1 MEQQVPASSSATV
14 RTVASVTG
22 SRKNNLDFIRFVA
35 ALLVI
40 FSHSFSIC
48 FGPTSHTPLN
58 LLTADRLSEGGLAVG
73 VFFFFGGFLIAKSC
87 VSHPKAPNFFK
98 LRLLRILPQLIF
110 VVVLLT
116 FVVGPVLT
124 SLPLDQYFTNGE
136 TYAYLLNGVFFL
148 HHDLPGVFTTNPYG
162 PVVNAPL
169 WTLPVEFAC
178 YILCFLCFR
187 WTRFTRRSFALLSI
201 PVLMLLGI
209 YLAFFELYQL
219 SVVRAIILFYEGVAF
234 YVYRDSI
241 PLKASLG
248 WGSIALF
255 CLLVAFGLDIVAM
268 FVVFPYALM
277 WLGYGLPARFANFA
291 KHGEFSYGIYLWGW
305 PIQQTLVL
313 LLPAELS
320 MPWIN
325 TILACVIAIGFGVA
339 NYYIVDCGVTR
350 LLEQSRNKRTEVL
363 AAELAEA
370 DRVTPV
376 QPCDATQTKGGVP
389 EEDARLSENS
399 SGAVGSDSPV
409 TQTPPSGE
417 EAGRK

>member
-1 MEQQVPASSSATV
+1 M
-14 RTVASVTG
+14 
-22 SRKNNLDFIRFVA
+22 
-35 ALLVI
+35 
-40 FSHSFSIC
+40 
-48 FGPTSHTPLN
+48 
-58 LLTADRLSEGGLAVG
+58 
-73 VFFFFGGFLIAKSC
+73 
-87 VSHPKAPNFFK
+87 
-98 LRLLRILPQLIF
+98 
-110 VVVLLT
+110 
-116 FVVGPVLT
+116 
-124 SLPLDQYFTNGE
+124 
-136 TYAYLLNGVFFL
+136 
-148 HHDLPGVFTTNPYG
+148 
-162 PVVNAPL
+162 
-169 WTLPVEFAC
+169 
-178 YILCFLCFR
+178 
-187 WTRFTRRSFALLSI
+187 
-201 PVLMLLGI
+201 
-209 YLAFFELYQL
+209 
-219 SVVRAIILFYEGVAF
+219 VRAIILFYEGVAF

-320 MPWIN
+320 LPWIN
-325 TILACVIAIGFGVA
+325 TIVACVIAIGFGA
-339 NYYIVDCGVTR
+339 TNYYIVDCGVTR
-350 LLEQSRNKRTEVL
+350 LLERSRNKRTEVL